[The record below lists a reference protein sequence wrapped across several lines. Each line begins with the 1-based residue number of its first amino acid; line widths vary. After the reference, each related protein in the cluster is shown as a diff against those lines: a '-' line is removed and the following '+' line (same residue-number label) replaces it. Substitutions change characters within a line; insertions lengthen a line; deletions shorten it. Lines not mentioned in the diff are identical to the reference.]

1 MLKQDVKIEA
11 WSSRRDMDR
20 RCDPMTFRTSIDER
34 NQIVGLAFELKVRPS
49 DVIRGCL
56 IYAGVISEP
65 ATEVKDQQ
73 SADASA
79 SPEA

>member
-20 RCDPMTFRTSIDER
+20 SELMAFRPTEKER
-34 NQIVGLAFELKVRPS
+34 NQIVSLAYELKVRPS

-56 IYAGVISEP
+56 IYAGAINAP
-65 ATEVKDQQ
+65 KPDANDQQ
-73 SADASA
+73 PAEASA
-79 SPEA
+79 AV

>member
-20 RCDPMTFRTSIDER
+20 SELMAFRPTEGER
-34 NQIVGLAFELKVRPS
+34 NQIVSLAYELKVRPS

-56 IYAGVISEP
+56 IYAGVISAPEP
-65 ATEVKDQQ
+65 EAKDQQ
-73 SADASA
+73 PAEDS
-79 SPEA
+79 EAV

>member
-1 MLKQDVKIEA
+1 MLKADVKIEA

-20 RCDPMTFRTSIDER
+20 SELMAFRPTEGER
-34 NQIVGLAFELKVRPS
+34 NQIVSLAYELKVRPS

>member
-20 RCDPMTFRTSIDER
+20 SELMAFRPTEGER
-34 NQIVGLAFELKVRPS
+34 NQIVSLAYELKVRPS

-56 IYAGVISEP
+56 IYAGVISAPEP
-65 ATEVKDQQ
+65 EAKDMQP
-73 SADASA
+73 AEASA
-79 SPEA
+79 AV